1 MRTANFNIPLN
12 FNQIFELVK
21 QLPMK
26 EKIKLS
32 KELEKDTLD
41 KKLTSLLQSFKTDEL
56 SQSTIDKEV
65 EAVRAELYGSK
76 K

>member
-1 MRTANFNIPLN
+1 MKTANFNIPLN